1 MNVLSLRDV
10 SAGYNATGDT
20 LKACS
25 LDVALGQ
32 RIAIIGENGSG
43 KSTLLRVAAGLLKP
57 TAGTATYHGTRN
69 PAFLLQNPRQQL
81 ICSTVREEIE
91 FTLRM
96 QGNSSEAVKLTT
108 ESLLKSFFL
117 NEIAESSPQSLSG
130 GQQQRVALAALLT
143 RESELLLLD
152 EPEAFLDGVSRRE
165 FRQFFAAH
173 VRSSAVLWS
182 CCRESEVPP
191 GFEVR
196 ILRDGAL
203 SVGTATVNNRN
214 G

>member
-1 MNVLSLRDV
+1 MIVLSLQDV
-10 SAGYNATGDT
+10 SAGYNAGANT
-20 LKACS
+20 LQACS
-25 LDVALGQ
+25 LDVARGQ
-32 RIAIIGENGSG
+32 RIAVVGDNGSG

-57 TAGTATYHGTRN
+57 TTGAATYYGTKN

-91 FTLRM
+91 FSLRM
-96 QGNSSEAVKLTT
+96 QGNSSKAVKSTT
-108 ESLLKSFFL
+108 ESLLLSFSL
-117 NEIAESSPQSLSG
+117 REIAESGPQSLSG

-143 RESELLLLD
+143 REPELLLLD

-165 FRQFFAAH
+165 FRQFFATH
-173 VRSSAVLWS
+173 VRSSAVLWT

-196 ILRDGAL
+196 FLRSGTL
-203 SVGTATVNNRN
+203 RVGTAMVIDRN